1 MKVTV
6 TPADISAGTLAA
18 PQSCPVA
25 LALTRAL
32 PGTRVWVG
40 PSTVVCSNTEYDLPP
55 KAMGFIEL
63 FDQARPVEPFEFE
76 LAMA

>member
-6 TPADISAGTLAA
+6 TAADISAGMRAA

-25 LALTRAL
+25 RALTRAL
-32 PGTRVWVG
+32 PGKRVWVG
-40 PSTVVCSNTEYDLPP
+40 PSTVVCSNTEYPLPP

-63 FDQARPVEPFEFE
+63 FDQALPCEPVEFDLDMP
-76 LAMA
+76 